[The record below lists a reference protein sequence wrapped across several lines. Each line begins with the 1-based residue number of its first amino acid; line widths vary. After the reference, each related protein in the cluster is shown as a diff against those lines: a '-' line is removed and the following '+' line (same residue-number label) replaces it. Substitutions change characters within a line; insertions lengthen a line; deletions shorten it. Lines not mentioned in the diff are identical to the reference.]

1 MVMLMFLM
9 TSGDFQERRVL
20 KAEQERVE
28 AVAARCF
35 FLHICSCKVLFSD
48 QSHKIIMK
56 CSMF

>member
-1 MVMLMFLM
+1 MVMHMFLM

-20 KAEQERVE
+20 QAEQERVE
-28 AVAARCF
+28 AVAARCLF
-35 FLHICSCKVLFSD
+35 YICCCKVLFSD

>member
-35 FLHICSCKVLFSD
+35 FHICSCKVLFSD

>member
-1 MVMLMFLM
+1 MVMHMFLM

-35 FLHICSCKVLFSD
+35 FS
-48 QSHKIIMK
+48 
-56 CSMF
+56 SMELSR

>member
-1 MVMLMFLM
+1 MVMHMFLM

-35 FLHICSCKVLFSD
+35 FFIFVAARCYFLTSLTKLS
-48 QSHKIIMK
+48 
-56 CSMF
+56 